1 MTVRNEILTKLRTT
15 LERPDLHFPPAHT
28 PPLTTET
35 RMTVTAAEGNKL
47 ALAQRFGA
55 ELERLHG
62 TFEIHESP
70 AEARMALINRLMTWM
85 AEEKQ
90 GQKGAI
96 LETGQERSILS
107 WDPAALPVPGIDD
120 ALRDMNIQ
128 LIVPKDLRS
137 DEIRQSVRFIRYGIT
152 GVEAAFAATGSMLVA
167 SGVQTS
173 RAASLLPF
181 RHIALIPLALLY
193 PTAEA
198 WLGEQRQAGKLVD
211 YMRAHS
217 NIAMISGPSKSAD
230 IEMNM
235 TLGVHGPKFLHAILF
250 GKME

>member
-1 MTVRNEILTKLRTT
+1 MTVRNEILNKLRST
-15 LERPDLHFPPAHT
+15 LARPDLHFPPLHT
-28 PPLTTET
+28 PPLTAET
-35 RMTVTAAEGNKL
+35 RMTVTAAQGSQLDL
-47 ALAQRFGA
+47 AKRFGA

-85 AEEKQ
+85 AEEKLS
-90 GQKGAI
+90 QKGAV

-120 ALRDMNIQ
+120 ALRDMDMQ

-152 GVEAAFAATGSMLVA
+152 GVAAAFAATGSMLVA

-181 RHIALIPLALLY
+181 RHIALIPFALLY

-198 WLGEQRQAGKLVD
+198 WLIEQRQAGKLVD
-211 YMRAHS
+211 TMRGHS
-217 NIAMISGPSKSAD
+217 NVAMISGPSKSAD

-250 GKME
+250 GKVE